1 MTGARLKI
9 QDLTRRFGGLTA
21 VDQVSFEVA
30 PGETIAV
37 VGPNG
42 AGKSTLFQL
51 INGVIRPDKGSAR
64 LDGTELIGL
73 QPEDIAALG
82 IGRTFQTS
90 RVFPALSIRD
100 SVRIGQ
106 TPALIGGGRHGRRR
120 DPVSDIVLGLLP
132 RAWSKDRA
140 ALDAVAENVLKL
152 FGDRLWPRRADRADS
167 LSYANRRRLE
177 LARALVAQPT
187 LLLLDEPTAGMN
199 PTETTELA
207 ALIGDIAAER
217 PDMSTIL
224 VEHKL
229 DVVRNLASRVVV
241 MDNGAVLVEGA
252 PDEVLADIR
261 VVEAYLGKRGAEDAK
276 AQGLAP

>member
-1 MTGARLKI
+1 MDNPRLEVQK
-9 QDLTRRFGGLTA
+9 LTRRFGGLTA
-21 VDQVSFEVA
+21 VDDVSFTVA

-51 INGVIRPDKGSAR
+51 IDGIIRPDAGSIR
-64 LDGTELIGL
+64 LDGTELVGRE
-73 QPEDIAALG
+73 PEDIAALG

-90 RVFPALSIRD
+90 RVFPALSVID
-100 SVRIGQ
+100 SVRVGQ

-120 DPVSDIVLGLLP
+120 NPVSEIVRGLLP
-132 RAWSKDRA
+132 LGQRAERA
-140 ALDAVAENVLKL
+140 ALDAVAQEVLEL
-152 FGDRLWPRRADRADS
+152 FGDRLWPRSSDRADS

-177 LARALVAQPT
+177 IARALVAQPT

-199 PTETTELA
+199 PTETRELA
-207 ALIGDIAAER
+207 ALIGEIATTR

-229 DVVRNLASRVVV
+229 DVVRDLASRVVV
-241 MDNGAVLVEGA
+241 MDNGAVLVEGP

-261 VVEAYLGKRGAEDAK
+261 VVEAYLGKRGAEEAK
-276 AQGLAP
+276 AQGLVA